1 MICYRWAAGPRHYEE
16 MSSWVVLALEAALQK
31 VGQQPWWDK
40 RHLLRTSQDLVQ
52 TVGQEMERRKMV
64 IICLGPNDLQ
74 RCQQEGDFFRWEID
88 NATQL
93 EADGK
98 LKVVIAVYGI
108 ETTEA
113 LVNRAKKLGEW
124 GKTFSDYLTKH
135 YLIFLKVSSLDKEVS
150 SIIDS
155 LN

>member
-1 MICYRWAAGPRHYEE
+1 MICYRWAAGPRNYEE
-16 MSSWVVLALEAALQK
+16 TSSWVVLALEAALQK
-31 VGQQPWWDK
+31 AGQQPWLDK
-40 RHLLRTSQDLVQ
+40 RHLPRTSPDLVQ

-64 IICLGPNDLQ
+64 IICIGPNDLQ
-74 RCQQEGDFFRWEID
+74 RCREGDFFRWEID